1 MPNITSH
8 LGLAWEALENLP
20 NPILEQ
26 HLGSYLLGAA
36 SPDIRIIT
44 RQPRD
49 ATHFSFLNSE
59 TIDVGVLE
67 MLDRYPKIAKKENV
81 SPGTQA
87 FIAGYITHLI
97 TDQVWIIDIYRP
109 FFGNPLVYKDQVLG
123 NVMDRALQ
131 LEMDSHDRP
140 IWGKATPLL
149 DGVEES
155 IAVEFI
161 EPPVLKQWREWV
173 QEYGERE
180 FTWERLHFLARRQ
193 YPEGD
198 TRAQEL
204 VEGFLSSLT
213 DGLNTLHKVVSEQR
227 VAQFRKRAKSEFKR
241 IIEEYLR

>member
-20 NPILEQ
+20 NPILKE

-49 ATHFSFLNSE
+49 ATHFSFLDSE
-59 TIDVGVLE
+59 TVDVGVLE
-67 MLDRYPKIAKKENV
+67 MLDRYPKIANKENM

-109 FFGNPLVYKDQVLG
+109 FFGNPSVYEDQVLG

-149 DGVEES
+149 DGVERS

-161 EPPVLKQWREWV
+161 DPLALKEWREWV
-173 QEYGERE
+173 QGYGEQE

-193 YPEGD
+193 YPEGNS
-198 TRAQEL
+198 RAQEL
-204 VEGFLSSLT
+204 VQGFLGSLP
-213 DGLNTLHKVVSEQR
+213 DGLRTLHEVVSEQR
-227 VAQFRKRAKSEFKR
+227 VAQFRWRAKSEFTR
-241 IIEEYLR
+241 MIEEYLK